1 MKYGFPEVPDAPELD
16 GLGSGNGTGEGEEGP
31 SEAQRGTGV
40 LEGLAFAVFGLPAAA
55 AIRFIFQ
62 MGKNLIFNQDLHVRK
77 ALDNERVSGQLGFMN
92 EVREDIMAP
101 YSLESALL

>member
-1 MKYGFPEVPDAPELD
+1 VKYGFPEFPDAPELD
-16 GLGSGNGTGEGEEGP
+16 GLGSGNGTGEEEGP
-31 SEAQRGTGV
+31 SEAQRGAGM

-62 MGKNLIFNQDLHVRK
+62 MGKNLIFNQDLNVRK

-101 YSLESALL
+101 YSLQSALL